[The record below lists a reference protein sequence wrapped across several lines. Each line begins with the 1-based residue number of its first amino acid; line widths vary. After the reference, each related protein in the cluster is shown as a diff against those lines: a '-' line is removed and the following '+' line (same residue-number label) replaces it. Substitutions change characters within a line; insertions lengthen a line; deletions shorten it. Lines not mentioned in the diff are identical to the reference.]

1 MNMNDKLAWEISSIG
16 NTNTSDLYQVLEIVD
31 IFTSWQPIT
40 SLFKLSRWYQYQR
53 SPPFI
58 WLDDYHRNSDQR
70 NIRFQTIFWRF
81 SMASIKGVGAF
92 VIRRN
97 DL

>member
-1 MNMNDKLAWEISSIG
+1 MRADCPEPVIPWIDLIRNDASEI
-16 NTNTSDLYQVLEIVD
+16 LK
-31 IFTSWQPIT
+31 F
-40 SLFKLSRWYQYQR
+40 FKFAATATKPFIWYQYHR

-58 WLDDYHRNSDQR
+58 RLDDYHRNSDQR
-70 NIRFQTIFWRF
+70 DIRFQTIFWEF